1 MSKNDIE
8 HIITATPDIIERVLK
23 VSHSKIKAFVDK
35 KKNPEGDVKEE
46 IPKEQEFHKVAKN
59 QELREVL
66 SEKDNA
72 IKELKSTVE
81 VASLSYRFSS
91 WKSKKWSS
99 SLKSR
104 IARYRAWSASYNKQA
119 WPDR

>member
-1 MSKNDIE
+1 MLKKLNYQVSKNDIE

-91 WKSKKWSS
+91 
-99 SLKSR
+99 
-104 IARYRAWSASYNKQA
+104 
-119 WPDR
+119 